1 MGYASDG
8 FNEDRMGD
16 FVESPGHERDQ
27 PQVPCTD
34 FKSRPDGVFGDMPAL
49 LSDFSM
55 SITARLTGS
64 GMAPDYY
71 YYVYDYSGDAVGN
84 NTDFGDL
91 VYGVYSQC
99 LKPGYW
105 SFQYTF

>member
-34 FKSRPDGVFGDMPAL
+34 FKSRPDGVEGDMPAL
-49 LSDFSM
+49 LDDFSM
-55 SITARLTGS
+55 SITAKLTGS
-64 GMAPDYY
+64 GLMDYHF
-71 YYVYDYSGDAVGN
+71 VYEYSGDAVGN
-84 NTDFGDL
+84 DTEFGDL

-99 LKPGYW
+99 LKP
-105 SFQYTF
+105 